1 MALLHLEEPSVS
13 FNLHFELC
21 WAPWRA
27 LISKGI
33 WIPKSRKAMKSL
45 IDQRKFRRPSLF
57 SSSTHMVIIYKAIS
71 NQHFRIKVKNTEEA
85 EILKSEVYYLKRLM
99 ENFIQ
104 AWSIFNYKCKFK
116 LLSLV
121 LQWHTKTKNEKLVAI

>member
-1 MALLHLEEPSVS
+1 
-13 FNLHFELC
+13 
-21 WAPWRA
+21 
-27 LISKGI
+27 
-33 WIPKSRKAMKSL
+33 MKSL

-104 AWSIFNYKCKFK
+104 A
-116 LLSLV
+116 
-121 LQWHTKTKNEKLVAI
+121 